1 MYLAQ
6 GTTGAVPAR
15 IFHIQVS
22 SLSCL
27 LAGEY
32 MAYLQ
37 NRGATIKDLI
47 KISEKKNTAG
57 FKGFE
62 G

>member
-1 MYLAQ
+1 MHLAQ

-22 SLSCL
+22 LLSCL
-27 LAGEY
+27 LAGECT
-32 MAYLQ
+32 AYLQ

-47 KISEKKNTAG
+47 KISEKKNPAG
-57 FKGFE
+57 APSP
-62 G
+62 